1 MKSDDKKYQEQRQK
15 KIVFPD
21 GSMII
26 KIDGGTII
34 GGGTNRILDIPS
46 NKNEI
51 LFYFKKLKLL
61 FQILVMSTKDKS
73 NTLQ

>member
-26 KIDGGTII
+26 EIDGGTII
-34 GGGTNRILDIPS
+34 VEAQAEYWTSPVIRMRYCSIS
-46 NKNEI
+46 KN
-51 LFYFKKLKLL
+51 
-61 FQILVMSTKDKS
+61 
-73 NTLQ
+73 